1 LNILYLDTSSRISE
15 IALTQNSKILFH
27 RILNDSEGADQL
39 VHQLRLSF
47 SEINLKP
54 DEINNIS
61 LSSGPGSYTG
71 LRIGLAIAKGISLV
85 CRSGFIG
92 VPSLDILAN
101 VYPSAE
107 NIISLIPSNPK
118 KSEFYFAKYIKNN
131 SVLRRIS
138 EYASGN
144 LIDILKNDSSFII
157 KKEYLH
163 HIPESERLKFY
174 SDFPENDVMK
184 SQIELTSIS
193 ISENNFSDIEYF
205 RPEYVENYV
214 PKN

>member
-1 LNILYLDTSSRISE
+1 MKTLYLDTSSRISE
-15 IALTQNSKILFH
+15 IAFTENSKVLFH

-47 SEINLKP
+47 SEVNLKP

-61 LSSGPGSYTG
+61 LSSGPGSFTG

-101 VYPSAE
+101 IYTSAE

-131 SVLRRIS
+131 GALRRIS
-138 EYASGN
+138 EYVSGN
-144 LIDILKNDSSFII
+144 LNDLLKNDSSFII
-157 KKEYLH
+157 KKEYLQ

-174 SDFPENDVMK
+174 SDYPDNDVMR
-184 SQIELTSIS
+184 SQIELTSKS
-193 ISENNFSDIEYF
+193 IYENNFSDIESF